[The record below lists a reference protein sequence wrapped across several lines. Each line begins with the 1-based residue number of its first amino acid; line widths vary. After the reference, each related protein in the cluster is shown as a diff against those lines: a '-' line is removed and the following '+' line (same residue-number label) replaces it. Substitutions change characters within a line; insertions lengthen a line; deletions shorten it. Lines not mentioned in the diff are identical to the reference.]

1 MFRLTKL
8 CNLCIYVSLQNIQ
21 RIDIITKCLFNK
33 CQFFFWLMRRTC
45 SVLKVTL
52 FHGILNRRVTVLYLL
67 WISLYKDIIRCLL
80 PWCIISP
87 HFQIYILTKTLFI
100 PRGGIKINLLKAVTN
115 HGLMICSNN
124 LEQEIKKA
132 EHVILNIIF
141 QKISIN
147 IKLAIAVLSSFFFQ
161 GLILSVLFLELLF
174 CTLIMNI
181 IWYGHFWGLVLSS
194 SFCCLNYK
202 LLCYW
207 ALFWHTDKYIL
218 VFFSHSNS
226 SEFMA
231 SPFLAIWSFPPWWF
245 CGECV
250 SVRTRKRPWISCS
263 HIFQHQLHLGF
274 HH

>member
-1 MFRLTKL
+1 
-8 CNLCIYVSLQNIQ
+8 
-21 RIDIITKCLFNK
+21 
-33 CQFFFWLMRRTC
+33 MRRTC

-147 IKLAIAVLSSFFFQ
+147 IKLAIAVLSSFFFP
-161 GLILSVLFLELLF
+161 GSHFKCALFGVAFLYINYEYNLVWTLLGPSIVKQFLLF
-174 CTLIMNI
+174 EL
-181 IWYGHFWGLVLSS
+181 
-194 SFCCLNYK
+194 
-202 LLCYW
+202 
-207 ALFWHTDKYIL
+207 
-218 VFFSHSNS
+218 
-226 SEFMA
+226 
-231 SPFLAIWSFPPWWF
+231 
-245 CGECV
+245 
-250 SVRTRKRPWISCS
+250 
-263 HIFQHQLHLGF
+263 
-274 HH
+274 